1 MDEIDFEGV
10 DPLRQAEVGRR
21 VEIIK
26 SYLALTKPTRTQTA
40 EYATM
45 IGLGIPQFYRL
56 VRSWRLHRKPRLLA
70 GAGTRGSKRT
80 RRDGLPAETK
90 TLVNKA
96 IEQAAADAREADIFR
111 SIVERCD
118 LAGLEPPSRGAV
130 WTYIMEA
137 RSAGITR
144 LAGPRRLLVARCWP
158 KLPTL
163 NGQGPIFPELAVA
176 VLLPDR
182 RILGWDVSCEA
193 GRPARPGR
201 ALAQAFAALGRTP
214 HPLEVVLDAGDSA
227 DAYDVYLAVLGRPPK
242 AVKTSTSQELSRALG
257 WAIGGLRILYKGH
270 TASVVRLLG
279 TSKNQPLACHETER
293 QIVNAIE
300 VHNAGLATDPL
311 DTTGGATVPP
321 NVSTSLS
328 AL

>member
-1 MDEIDFEGV
+1 MDEIDLEGV
-10 DPLRQAEVGRR
+10 DPLRRAEVGRR
-21 VEIIK
+21 VKIIK

-40 EYATM
+40 EYAAM
-45 IGLGIPQFYRL
+45 VGLGLPQFYRL
-56 VRSWRLHRKPRLLA
+56 VRSWRLHRKPQLLA

-90 TLVNKA
+90 AIMNAA
-96 IEQAAADAREADIFR
+96 IEDAAADASEAEIFR
-111 SIVERCD
+111 SIVERCA

-163 NGQGPIFPELAVA
+163 TGQGPIFPELAVA

-193 GRPARPGR
+193 GRPARPRR

-214 HPLEVVLDAGDSA
+214 YTFEVVLDAGDSA
-227 DAYDVYLAVLGRPPK
+227 DAYDVHLAALGRPPK
-242 AVKTSTSQELSRALG
+242 AAKTSTSQELSRALG
-257 WAIGGLRILYKGH
+257 WAIGGLRILYKRH
-270 TASVVRLLG
+270 TASVGRLLG
-279 TSKNQPLACHETER
+279 TSKNQPLASQETER
-293 QIVNAIE
+293 QIASAIE
-300 VHNAGLATDPL
+300 VHNAGLATGSVE
-311 DTTGGATVPP
+311 TIGGAIVPP
-321 NVSTSLS
+321 NVSTPLS